1 MPVKRQNLASPRDDN
16 SFKSNL
22 AGTVVVAKPLARGRL
37 GVRDV
42 VATAEDTR
50 VALRS
55 KENNLSHKNGQNLAT
70 NQREDAS

>member
-1 MPVKRQNLASPRDDN
+1 M
-16 SFKSNL
+16 
-22 AGTVVVAKPLARGRL
+22 AKPLARGRL